1 MKKLVTNNN
10 DLLEIIEENGIK
22 TVCGDRMDI
31 LISDADA
38 EKIAAIVAE
47 KAPAAT
53 MDYSIEEIEIPRKDY
68 KELILF
74 ENYKEYKHTLVEGEE
89 PITFKEYVES
99 AAQNDPYFW
108 GWLFDDGYIEE
119 CPNEE
124 VFKSFLNELSED

>member
-1 MKKLVTNNN
+1 MKKLETNNN

-38 EKIAAIVAE
+38 ERIAIIVAE
-47 KAPAAT
+47 KASAAP
-53 MDYSIEEIEIPRKDY
+53 MDYSIEEIEIPRKGY
-68 KELILF
+68 KKQILL
-74 ENYKEYKHTLVEGEE
+74 ENYNEYKRIGEGEE
-89 PITFKEYVES
+89 SIPFKDYVES
-99 AAQNDPYFW
+99 EAQNDPCFW

-124 VFKSFLNELSED
+124 IFKSFLNELSED